1 MEEIRRVVLEVL
13 EDLHPEIDFDTYDS
27 RVDGALL
34 DSFDVISLISEIGE
48 ELDVV
53 ISADKINEENF
64 ASVDSICELIQ
75 SIIEED

>member
-1 MEEIRRVVLEVL
+1 MEEIRRVVLEAL

>member
-48 ELDVV
+48 ELDVG

>member
-34 DSFDVISLISEIGE
+34 DSFDVISLISEIG
-48 ELDVV
+48 VV

>member
-64 ASVDSICELIQ
+64 ASVDSICEVIQ

>member
-27 RVDGALL
+27 RVDGVLL